1 MLGHGPSNPVID
13 LMQETM
19 NQTEAL
25 GLVLLHEAAMA
36 NATNKYST
44 KSVKKSKK
52 NQSNNKPE
60 FAPVTFSE
68 EKGVRYLHFGTW
80 WVQGAMR
87 IDDPDFIDLE
97 YAQQKIGRAHV

>member
-1 MLGHGPSNPVID
+1 MLGHGPSNPVTH

-36 NATNKYST
+36 NANNKKTT
-44 KSVKKSKK
+44 KQVKKSKAT
-52 NQSNNKPE
+52 QSNHKPE